1 MLTRCPTCT
10 TTFRITPEQLKAR
23 LGRVRCG
30 QCQAV
35 FNALDALVE
44 ESSTLAP
51 GLAGSNL
58 APPPSL
64 PEPPP
69 SVAAET
75 EVDVLE
81 ETTVPAQRE
90 TEDAALTEPLPLAED
105 LAELA
110 AEINAAQTQDA
121 LEEDASPS
129 LPIRDEEGQAPA
141 DEAEEELTPDPEI
154 LAEEPNP
161 PSLPQAETPPAPAL
175 LDTAFD
181 ALSVDIE
188 PEPPIADAE
197 AIADAEDLADPPP
210 ASENPATVARQETE
224 TLPVV
229 EAFPDQADAPVAEH
243 GLAPTEAAPDPEAIA
258 EETPPPVAAPEPLL
272 HALPRAPRRWP
283 WLLGIAFGLLALV
296 LQLVLHYRVE
306 LATLKPALKPAL
318 QALCQP
324 LGCTVPLPNKIDLLS
339 IESSDL
345 HPTPRKGQLQ
355 LVAIL
360 KNTAPFAQELPLLE
374 ITLTDVA
381 DRVLIVKSLAPAD
394 YLPKDIPAEGGFPA
408 RKEINLNLSLDVGD
422 TPAAGYRLYLYHP

>member
-44 ESSTLAP
+44 ESSAQAP
-51 GLAGSNL
+51 GLAGSNVT
-58 APPPSL
+58 PPPSQ
-64 PEPPP
+64 PEPSP
-69 SVAAET
+69 SIAAEP
-75 EVDVLE
+75 EEDVLE
-81 ETTVPAQRE
+81 AAVLAQTE
-90 TEDAALTEPLPLAED
+90 TEDADPTEPLPLAED

-110 AEINAAQTQDA
+110 DEINATLTQDSQ
-121 LEEDASPS
+121 EEDAIAP
-129 LPIRDEEGQAPA
+129 LPLSDDEERASVEEIEAALTPAPEV
-141 DEAEEELTPDPEI
+141 EAEETSPPSPP
-154 LAEEPNP
+154 LAEV
-161 PSLPQAETPPAPAL
+161 PPAPAP

-181 ALSVDIE
+181 ELSLDME
-188 PEPPIADAE
+188 PEPPT
-197 AIADAEDLADPPP
+197 ADAEDLANSQP
-210 ASENPATVARQETE
+210 ASENPDTAAAQEAE
-224 TLPVV
+224 TLPTPAD
-229 EAFPDQADAPVAEH
+229 EALPDQADEPIAKH
-243 GLAPTEAAPDPEAIA
+243 DLSPTEAEPDPEAIA
-258 EETPPPVAAPEPLL
+258 EEAPPPVAAPEPLL

-283 WLLGIAFGLLALV
+283 WLLGIVFGLLALV
-296 LQLVLHYRVE
+296 LQLTLHYRVA

-318 QALCQP
+318 QSLCQP
-324 LGCTVPLPNKIDLLS
+324 LGCTVPLPHKIDLLS

-381 DRVLIVKSLAPAD
+381 DRVLIVKSLTPAD